1 MDQEKLTA
9 SLQNACSWITDIAQV
24 KSPEQADTNKGRL
37 MRYANWDGA
46 IRGEYR
52 AATRAWDFY
61 CPVWH
66 TGQAVKA
73 LVMASKVL
81 GDALLEGAVRGA
93 EFILNTQ
100 ISSGK
105 DKGLILAYEGH
116 PDKVNTSAILECLD
130 GLFCLADVTGK
141 TKYRDA
147 ALDALTWVAEHAY
160 RKEEG
165 LFNDLYDPATGN
177 FVPNA
182 YKCDGRPLLDD
193 AVFLTGYHLTGQK
206 TFRAVALETAE
217 RLWRDENPAGNW
229 VGYPPCNEKA
239 GQIHPRHAYWWGYP
253 MLAVYEETQD
263 ERFLNCFHRSV
274 QWYRSALRW
283 DGGLFRGTY
292 TDFRTDSFGHAV
304 SGVGCAVSMF
314 LAKHKRDKDE
324 TIVNDIKR
332 GLAFCQN
339 VQFTQPADSNLKGA
353 ILEKVL
359 PPDGTDASPY
369 HIRDLGTIFFVQAA
383 SFALSSGLFSSETSR
398 AAAPIKQANGLEK
411 PIRIDAEKIRQVL

>member
-1 MDQEKLTA
+1 MDQKKLTA
-9 SLQNACSWITDIAQV
+9 ALQNACAWITDVAQV
-24 KSPEQADTNKGRL
+24 KSPEQADTKRGRL
-37 MRYANWDGA
+37 MRYANWHGA

-52 AATRAWDFY
+52 AATRAWDFF

-73 LVMASKVL
+73 LVMASKIL
-81 GDALLEGAVRGA
+81 GDALLEGAARGA
-93 EFILNTQ
+93 EFILNAQ

-105 DKGLILAYEGH
+105 DKGLILAYEDH
-116 PDKVNTSAILECLD
+116 PDRVNTSAILECLD
-130 GLFCLADVTGK
+130 GLFCLAEVTGK
-141 TKYRDA
+141 TKYRDV

-160 RKEEG
+160 RKGDG

-177 FVPNA
+177 FVPHA
-182 YKCDGRPLLDD
+182 YKCNGRPLLDD
-193 AVFLTGYHLTGQK
+193 AIFLTGYRLTGQK

-217 RLWRDENPAGNW
+217 RLLREENPAGNW
-229 VGYPPCNEKA
+229 LMYPPCDMKA
-239 GQIHPRHAYWWGYP
+239 GRLHPRHAYWWGYP
-253 MLAVYEETQD
+253 MLAVYEVTKD
-263 ERFLNCFHRSV
+263 ERFLNCFQRSV
-274 QWYRSALRW
+274 QWYRSALRQ

-314 LAKHKRDKDE
+314 LAKHKRDNDA
-324 TIVNDIKR
+324 TIVDDIKR
-332 GLAFCQN
+332 GLAFCQD
-339 VQFTQPADSNLKGA
+339 VQFTHPADPNLQGA

-383 SFALSSGLFSSETSR
+383 SSALSSGIFSPEPSR
-398 AAAPIKQANGLEK
+398 AAAPIKQAKAL
-411 PIRIDAEKIRQVL
+411 A